1 MILVELPTKT
11 IALIVAMAVIGLFI
25 VAGIIVTLV
34 ITQSERFNKQVTNKY
49 VYYLKE
55 IKNYHCPKCGG
66 EFQIY
71 RTKDYKTLYKCVNDK
86 CVYKVDPETII
97 KIENKYGRK

>member
-1 MILVELPTKT
+1 MILIELPTKT
-11 IALIVAMAVIGLFI
+11 IAFIVGMAVIGVLI
-25 VAGIIVTLV
+25 ITGIILTLI
-34 ITQSERFNKQVTNKY
+34 ITQTEKFNRKVTNKY

-71 RTKDYKTLYKCVNDK
+71 RTKDYTTLYKCTNDK
-86 CVYKVDPETII
+86 CGYKVDPETII
-97 KIENKYGRK
+97 SIEKKYGRK